1 MDRLKQAMRW
11 LDRMVEWLGA
21 YLMLIMV
28 VIVFWQVFSRYVL
41 HHTPAWSEEMVLT
54 VMQWFGFISIA
65 AGFRRQMHL
74 RITFIVDRFPKW
86 MQRGIDKA
94 IDLLVILYGLVLT
107 VEGYRFTLLTWSSH
121 LPVTGLPNGLQ
132 YLVIPA
138 AGALTMLYGLMH
150 LFSREGKVR

>member
-21 YLMLIMV
+21 YLMLVMV
-28 VIVFWQVFSRYVL
+28 VIVFWQVFSRYVF

-65 AGFRRQMHL
+65 AGFRQQMHL

-94 IDLLVILYGLVLT
+94 IDLLVVLYGCVLT
-107 VEGYRFTLLTWSSH
+107 VEGYRFTLLTWSSR

-138 AGALTMLYGLMH
+138 AGALTVLYGLVH
-150 LFSREGKVR
+150 LLSREGKVR